1 MKDIPYKK
9 NTDISM
15 EDEKILKKYSKE
27 ENTRISNNIIKKII
41 NVISFSLSIFLLY
54 TGFFGQLPALRQRSL
69 FLLAVMVLSF
79 ILYPM
84 NHKNVNKPVPWYD
97 YIFALLSLVI
107 CSYVFLSYESI
118 LLKMGISE
126 FKDQIA
132 NVILVVL
139 ILEATRRLVSKA
151 LAGVTIVFLV
161 YAYFGNY
168 MPGIFRIKA
177 GSIFRLTNHLF
188 MIPEGIF
195 SIPLGAAATFISLF
209 VIFSTILS
217 KSGLGVFIQDIAL
230 ALTGHTSGGPAK
242 VAVFASACFGTI
254 SGQAASNVV
263 TTGAFTIPLMKRV
276 GYSPEFSA
284 ATEACASTGGQL
296 IPPVLGAACFIM
308 SEYIGVP
315 YGRIMLTAIV
325 PGFLFYLSTLLTV
338 HYRAKKLGL
347 NGIPKNELPD
357 PKKALYERGHLLIPF
372 IITFYLIIRQYT
384 ISYAALWGI
393 VLSIVVAQSRKTT
406 RMSFMDIISALTES
420 GTKVVSFGVAC
431 ACVGIIIGVTTLTG
445 VGVILGNYILMLSK
459 GYLLFSLILVMIMS
473 IIMGMGMPTV
483 AVYMV
488 LATVAA
494 PIMVKMGIPIIAA
507 HFFCFYFGILACIT
521 PPVAV
526 PSYAAAALAGA
537 NPGAVGWGAMKMA
550 LPSFII
556 PFVFV
561 YEPSLIFVNYNL
573 PTFLVTFI
581 TTILGIYMM
590 VFSFERYIF
599 KPLSFLKSAIL
610 FVMAIFTIIP
620 EWRTDVIGVSFF
632 GLIIISEY
640 VVYKKNKIEKKM
652 LNELEQ
658 T

>member
-1 MKDIPYKK
+1 MKAASDNDK
-9 NTDISM
+9 TDVKSD
-15 EDEKILKKYSKE
+15 DEKILRKYSKE
-27 ENTRISNNIIKKII
+27 ENTRLSNNILQKII
-41 NVISFSLSIFLLY
+41 NIFAFSLSVFLLY
-54 TGFFGQLPALRQRSL
+54 TGFFGQLPALQQRSL
-69 FLLAVMVLSF
+69 FLLAVLVMAF
-79 ILYPM
+79 ILYPRKPE
-84 NHKNVNKPVPWYD
+84 NSNKPVPWYD
-97 YIFALLSLVI
+97 YLAAALSLII
-107 CSYVFLSYESI
+107 CSYVFFGYESI
-118 LLKMGISE
+118 LLKMGISDY
-126 FKDQIA
+126 KDQIA
-132 NVILVVL
+132 TVILIIL
-139 ILEATRRLVSKA
+139 IIEGTRRLVSKA
-151 LAGVTIVFLV
+151 LAWVTIVFLI

-168 MPGIFRIKA
+168 VPGIFRIKA

-217 KSGLGVFIQDIAL
+217 KCGLGVFIQDIAL

-254 SGQAASNVV
+254 SGQAATNVV

-276 GYSPEFSA
+276 GYSPEFAA

-308 SEYIGVP
+308 VEYIGVS
-315 YGRIMLTAIV
+315 YGKIMLTAIV

-347 NGIPKNELPD
+347 NGIPKNELPSA
-357 PKKALYERGHLLIPF
+357 KKALYDRGHLLIPF
-372 IITFYLIIRQYT
+372 VVTFYLIIRQYT

-406 RMSFMDIISALTES
+406 RMSFVDIISALTES
-420 GTKVVSFGVAC
+420 GKKVVSFGVAC

-445 VGVILGNYILMLSK
+445 VGVIMGNYILMLSK
-459 GYLLFSLILVMIMS
+459 GYLLLSLIFVMIMS

-483 AVYMV
+483 AVYIV

-494 PIMVKMGIPIIAA
+494 PIMVKMGVPIVAA

-537 NPGAVGWGAMKMA
+537 NPGAVGWLAMKMA

-561 YEPSLIFVNYNL
+561 YEPALIFVNHSISVFII
-573 PTFLVTFI
+573 TFL
-581 TTILGIYMM
+581 TTVIGIYMM
-590 VFSFERYIF
+590 VFSFEKYIF
-599 KPLSFLKSAIL
+599 RPLTILKSSIL
-610 FVMAIFTIIP
+610 FIMAVFMIIP
-620 EWRTDVIGVSFF
+620 EWRTDLIGFIVFAAI
-632 GLIIISEY
+632 LINEY
-640 VVYKKNKIEKKM
+640 LIMKRSK
-652 LNELEQ
+652 L
-658 T
+658 

>member
-1 MKDIPYKK
+1 MTDISYKK
-9 NTDISM
+9 NTNILK

-27 ENTRISNNIIKKII
+27 ENTRISNNILKKII
-41 NVISFSLSIFLLY
+41 NVISFSLSIFLLF
-54 TGFFGQLPALRQRSL
+54 TGFFGQLPALQQRSL
-69 FLLAVMVLSF
+69 FLLAVMVLAF
-79 ILYPM
+79 VLYPM
-84 NHKNVNKPVPWYD
+84 NHKNVAKPVPWYD
-97 YIFALLSLVI
+97 YVFALLSLVI
-107 CSYVFLSYESI
+107 GSYVFFAYKSI

-126 FKDQIA
+126 FQDQLA
-132 NVILVVL
+132 NVILIVL

-168 MPGIFRIKA
+168 IPGIFRIKA

-325 PGFLFYLSTLLTV
+325 PGFLFYFSTLLTV
-338 HYRAKKLGL
+338 HYRAKRLGL
-347 NGIPKNELPD
+347 NGIPKNELPNA
-357 PKKALYERGHLLIPF
+357 KKAFFERGHLLIPF
-372 IITFYLIIRQYT
+372 IVTFYLIIMQYT

-393 VLSIVVAQSRKTT
+393 VLSIIMAQSRKLT
-406 RMSFMDIISALTES
+406 RMSFVDIINALTES
-420 GTKVVSFGVAC
+420 GKKVVSFGVAC

-459 GYLLFSLILVMIMS
+459 GSLLLSLILVMIMS

-494 PIMVKMGIPIIAA
+494 PIMVKMGVPIIAA

-537 NPGAVGWGAMKMA
+537 NPGAVGWLAMKMA

-556 PFVFV
+556 PFVFI
-561 YEPSLIFVNYNL
+561 YEPSLIFINFNL
-573 PTFLVTFI
+573 IIFLETFI
-581 TTILGIYMM
+581 TTILATYMM

-599 KPLSFLKSAIL
+599 KPLSLLKSSLL
-610 FVMAIFTIIP
+610 FIMAIFTIIP
-620 EWRTDVIGVSFF
+620 EWKTDIIGIVVFA
-632 GLIIISEY
+632 LILISEY
-640 VVYKKNKIEKKM
+640 MANNRVLRKNRSI
-652 LNELEQ
+652 N
-658 T
+658 

>member
-1 MKDIPYKK
+1 MKAASDNDK
-9 NTDISM
+9 TDVKSD
-15 EDEKILKKYSKE
+15 DEKILRKYSKE
-27 ENTRISNNIIKKII
+27 ENTRLSNNILQKII
-41 NVISFSLSIFLLY
+41 NIFAFSLSVFLLY
-54 TGFFGQLPALRQRSL
+54 TGFFGQLPALQQRSL
-69 FLLAVMVLSF
+69 FLLAVLVMAF
-79 ILYPM
+79 ILYPRKPE
-84 NHKNVNKPVPWYD
+84 NSNKPVPWYD
-97 YIFALLSLVI
+97 YLAAALSLII
-107 CSYVFLSYESI
+107 CSYVFFGYESI
-118 LLKMGISE
+118 LLKMGISDY
-126 FKDQIA
+126 KDQVA
-132 NVILVVL
+132 TVILIIL
-139 ILEATRRLVSKA
+139 IIEGTRRLVSKA
-151 LAGVTIVFLV
+151 LAWVTIVFLI

-168 MPGIFRIKA
+168 VPGIFRIKA

-217 KSGLGVFIQDIAL
+217 KCGLGVFIQDIAL

-254 SGQAASNVV
+254 SGQAATNVV

-276 GYSPEFSA
+276 GYSPEFAA

-308 SEYIGVP
+308 VEYIGVS
-315 YGRIMLTAIV
+315 YGKIMLTAIV

-347 NGIPKNELPD
+347 NGIPKNELPSA
-357 PKKALYERGHLLIPF
+357 KRALYDRGHLLIPF
-372 IITFYLIIRQYT
+372 VVTFYLIIRQYT

-420 GTKVVSFGVAC
+420 GKRVVSFGVAC

-445 VGVILGNYILMLSK
+445 VGVIMGNYILMLSK
-459 GYLLFSLILVMIMS
+459 GYLLLSLIFVMIMS

-483 AVYMV
+483 AVYIV

-494 PIMVKMGIPIIAA
+494 PIMVKMGVPIVAA

-537 NPGAVGWGAMKMA
+537 NPGAVGWLAMKMA

-561 YEPSLIFVNYNL
+561 YEPALIFVSHSI
-573 PTFLVTFI
+573 PVFIITFL
-581 TTILGIYMM
+581 TTVIGIYMM
-590 VFSFERYIF
+590 VFSFEKYIF
-599 KPLSFLKSAIL
+599 RPLSIIKSSIL
-610 FVMAIFTIIP
+610 FIMAVFMIIP
-620 EWRTDVIGVSFF
+620 EWRTDLIGFIVFAAI
-632 GLIIISEY
+632 LINEY
-640 VVYKKNKIEKKM
+640 LIMKRSKI
-652 LNELEQ
+652 
-658 T
+658 